1 MCLSVCLETTSHSK
15 YILKEQ
21 SPSENQPLSELNATK
36 YNNNIKNDQLKIT
49 AGLNHIIYQYTCYM
63 YYI

>member
-1 MCLSVCLETTSHSK
+1 MCLFVCLKTTSHSK

-49 AGLNHIIYQYTCYM
+49 AGLNHFIY
-63 YYI
+63 